1 MGAKAGFITIIGNFI
16 IGAVLFL
23 FDPDFLIAGGE
34 TLFFFNCICNT
45 PLRSSSPL
53 VTRNVNFFFEGV

>member
-34 TLFFFNCICNT
+34 TLFFLTVF
-45 PLRSSSPL
+45 
-53 VTRNVNFFFEGV
+53 VTLLCVLPPHWSLGM